1 MAEKYIVN
9 LTKEE
14 HQQLL
19 SLIAK
24 GKTSSRTFKR
34 AHILL
39 LADVGHPDEVVAQML
54 HVGESTVHRTR
65 QKFVEGGVEFAL
77 RESPRPGVKRKL
89 DGKGEALLVA
99 TACSAAPEG
108 QQRWTMQLLAQRLVE
123 IQLVESIS
131 DETVRRTLKKNEIK
145 PWLKEQWCIPE
156 VGADFVWRMED
167 VLELYG
173 KPYEPDYPQVCIDE
187 RPCQLISEVRTPL
200 PSEPGKPE
208 RYDYEYKR
216 EGTCNLFACFQPL
229 VGWRHIQVTQQR
241 TSQDFAHF
249 LKYLVDVLF
258 PLAVMIRLVLD
269 NLNTHTPAAL
279 YQTFE
284 PAEARRILSKLEFHY
299 TPKHGSWLNMVEIE
313 LSVLSRQCLNRRIPD
328 LDTMKREISAW
339 ENQRNAVQATVNWR
353 FSVTDAR
360 VKLTDLYPCVNLS

>member
-1 MAEKYIVN
+1 M
-9 LTKEE
+9 
-14 HQQLL
+14 
-19 SLIAK
+19 
-24 GKTSSRTFKR
+24 
-34 AHILL
+34 
-39 LADVGHPDEVVAQML
+39 
-54 HVGESTVHRTR
+54 
-65 QKFVEGGVEFAL
+65 
-77 RESPRPGVKRKL
+77 
-89 DGKGEALLVA
+89 
-99 TACSAAPEG
+99 
-108 QQRWTMQLLAQRLVE
+108 
-123 IQLVESIS
+123 
-131 DETVRRTLKKNEIK
+131 
-145 PWLKEQWCIPE
+145 
-156 VGADFVWRMED
+156 WRMED
-167 VLELYG
+167 VLELYD

-187 RPCQLISEVRTPL
+187 RPCQLISQVRTPL

-229 VGWRHIQVTQQR
+229 AGWRHIQVTQQR

-258 PLAVMIRLVLD
+258 PMALMIRVVLD

-353 FSVTDAR
+353 FSATEAR
-360 VKLTDLYPCVNLS
+360 VKLKDLYPCVNLS